1 MYNETE
7 NKFTFTLRKRLF
19 AALLRQDYSFYL
31 LNDAG
36 DLNARLDST
45 FRVAHTLI
53 DGMVEVTGCASS
65 IYAHGAFAYSIY
77 PQYLSV
83 IGAFGFGGA
92 LVLYVL
98 LRMVYHGDHA
108 LCRRSEKVMKHAR
121 EKARTEVK
129 NLKTV
134 REYSREA
141 TSKKEFKQRLKS
153 QGNAELQRRIVQFA
167 MWPICC
173 TFIEVGLQVGNWM
186 LARELN
192 AGRITVAEFVSLGEM
207 LYHIV
212 FMTRHLMEKIPE
224 MFAIQE
230 PLNRI
235 FTVMETVSNV
245 EPMAGNAPKPKMTEV
260 KFTGKFNEAGEPQFE
275 PLVEGEKPVIDI
287 TFENVNFSYPNN
299 PERQILDTLS
309 LRAVGGKSTAFV
321 GKSGC
326 GKTTTIQLIKRFF
339 DPEIGKV
346 IVNGLP
352 LATWDVRDYRSLMA
366 TVAQGVQLKEG
377 TIRENLMYG
386 MSESQQVEF
395 ESQGMAE
402 ADKILQKYCELACC
416 WDNCIKELPLQFE
429 TRLGESEGCIQLS
442 GGQQA
447 CVAIA
452 RALIREPQLLILDE
466 ATAPLDAKTQEKV
479 AKNIYDLQT
488 ERGMTVIMIAHR
500 LDTLKA
506 CDAIFFFMYGSVV
519 EGAGLDTLNRDAYKE
534 MVAMRVTHAK
544 TFVYDEGDDK
554 FTGKEKSVVRS
565 GRFKAQWNIDNDTKE
580 YDEMDLADLDKEKEK

>member
-1 MYNETE
+1 M
-7 NKFTFTLRKRLF
+7 
-19 AALLRQDYSFYL
+19 
-31 LNDAG
+31 
-36 DLNARLDST
+36 
-45 FRVAHTLI
+45 
-53 DGMVEVTGCASS
+53 
-65 IYAHGAFAYSIY
+65 
-77 PQYLSV
+77 
-83 IGAFGFGGA
+83 
-92 LVLYVL
+92 
-98 LRMVYHGDHA
+98 
-108 LCRRSEKVMKHAR
+108 SEWA
-121 EKARTEVK
+121 
-129 NLKTV
+129 
-134 REYSREA
+134 
-141 TSKKEFKQRLKS
+141 KEFKQRLKS
-153 QGNAELQRRIVQFA
+153 QGNAELQRRIVEFA

-260 KFTGKFNEAGEPQFE
+260 KFTGNFNEAGEPEFE
-275 PLVEGEKPVIDI
+275 PLVKGEKPVIDI

-429 TRLGESEGCIQLS
+429 TRLGESEGCADGCSVGTALGWNVGVADGS
-442 GGQQA
+442 SDGSAEGSRLGSAEGSAAAKEEENGGRRGGRERSMRQA
-447 CVAIA
+447 ADRLANLYFASFVGAYLVLAEI
-452 RALIREPQLLILDE
+452 
-466 ATAPLDAKTQEKV
+466 ATAQSL
-479 AKNIYDLQT
+479 
-488 ERGMTVIMIAHR
+488 
-500 LDTLKA
+500 
-506 CDAIFFFMYGSVV
+506 
-519 EGAGLDTLNRDAYKE
+519 
-534 MVAMRVTHAK
+534 
-544 TFVYDEGDDK
+544 
-554 FTGKEKSVVRS
+554 
-565 GRFKAQWNIDNDTKE
+565 
-580 YDEMDLADLDKEKEK
+580 